1 MKSDILGAIG
11 KKLREIRKD
20 KGLSLLEVANKSGIT
35 AGLLSKIE
43 NFRTTPS
50 LPVLYKIAV
59 ALNEPLSEIV
69 KPVDDG
75 PEESYTLIRNGEG
88 DEEIRYDSKGLIYEG
103 LISKVIHNTPVKINT
118 VTVKPGVYRK
128 PIANDSYELIYVL
141 EGEIIYGLRDE
152 LIHLKK
158 GDTLY
163 FNGQIPHSLE
173 NPGSKNVMLFKTYF
187 MNPNPNS

>member
-20 KGLSLLEVANKSGIT
+20 KGLSLLEVATESGIT

-59 ALNEPLSEIV
+59 ALKEPLSEIV
-69 KPVDDG
+69 RPVDDG
-75 PEESYTLIRNGEG
+75 PEESYTLIRHGEG
-88 DEEIRYDSKGLIYEG
+88 DEEIRYDSKGLVYEG

-118 VTVKPGVYRK
+118 VTEKPGVYRK

-163 FNGQIPHSLE
+163 FNGQIPHSLK
-173 NPGSKNVMLFKTYF
+173 NPGTKNVMLFKTYF
-187 MNPNPNS
+187 MNPNP

>member
-20 KGLSLLEVANKSGIT
+20 KGLSLVEVANESGIT

-59 ALNEPLSEIV
+59 ALKEPLSEIV
-69 KPVDDG
+69 KPVDDE
-75 PEESYTLIRNGEG
+75 PEQLYTLIRNGEG
-88 DEEIRYDSKGLIYEG
+88 DEEIRYDSKGLVYES
-103 LISKVIHNTPVKINT
+103 LMSKVIHNTPVKINT

-128 PIANDSYELIYVL
+128 PIANDSFELIYVL
-141 EGEIIYGLRDE
+141 EGEIIYGLQEE
-152 LIHLKK
+152 LIHLNK

-163 FNGQIPHSLE
+163 FNGQIPHSLK
-173 NPGSKNVMLFKTYF
+173 NPGTKDVMLFKAYF
-187 MNPNPNS
+187 MNPNP